1 MCVRSKWAPP
11 GGQPPRET
19 SGANV
24 GRPFWTPQ
32 GPGCGEGART
42 PSLPPPPPSVL
53 APLFCLKRGSREG
66 RDGGEGPACLGP
78 GAAPPTP
85 STEVGWMGC
94 GGLDLAP
101 APQRPAGREGR
112 GASASEQ
119 PPRAEQTLRTETV
132 CEQAGWGGVEETSRV
147 PWGQLQD
154 SCHFYNLRKRLR
166 RSREGCNL
174 DPLRRCRQ
182 CSPRRA
188 PSPSCVPRRVEQ
200 ALCQRPQEISGALQ
214 GPPCSG
220 LALPP
225 PTSRRFPPPPL
236 SGVWGG
242 RRQEGAPLV
251 SPQP

>member
-1 MCVRSKWAPP
+1 M
-11 GGQPPRET
+11 
-19 SGANV
+19 
-24 GRPFWTPQ
+24 GRPSWTPQ

-132 CEQAGWGGVEETSRV
+132 CEQAGWGGWWRKLPGSPGVSSRTV
-147 PWGQLQD
+147 AI
-154 SCHFYNLRKRLR
+154 FNLRKRLR

-188 PSPSCVPRRVEQ
+188 PSPSCAPRRVEQ

-220 LALPP
+220 LTLPP